1 MLVRGEKN
9 IIDRQWRREV
19 ERMRSRDR
27 YACRCHQKE
36 QTDGDES
43 GCRPRE
49 PRQRMER
56 GFFMATMD
64 DIISIEWK
72 MFQAVNE
79 GRSKASCQND
89 HVTFDRMRRAQFEA
103 WSAEALGSYLRDLET
118 AKSAGHNLVEEK
130 YIRMMERTAPEEYVL
145 LQGRLPA
152 LTLTRWQLAEEIAEK
167 MLRQTEEWF
176 ARFPDA
182 AEAFRPLHSEQDT
195 LWSTSLETYQLGEL
209 LTYSENTLI
218 VLREHILALEAQG
231 ISLAKSI
238 LENSI

>member
-1 MLVRGEKN
+1 MEKG
-9 IIDRQWRREV
+9 V
-19 ERMRSRDR
+19 
-27 YACRCHQKE
+27 
-36 QTDGDES
+36 
-43 GCRPRE
+43 
-49 PRQRMER
+49 
-56 GFFMATMD
+56 FMAATD

-79 GRSKASCQND
+79 GGSKASCQND

-103 WSAEALGSYLRDLET
+103 WPAEALGSYLRDLET

-130 YIRMMERTAPEEYVL
+130 YIRMMERTAPDEYVL

-152 LTLTRWQLAEEIAEK
+152 LTLARRQLAEEIAEK
-167 MLRQTEEWF
+167 LMRQTEELF

-182 AEAFRPLHSEQDT
+182 AGAFRPLHSEQDT
-195 LWSTSLETYQLGEL
+195 PWSTSLETYQLGEL

-231 ISLAKSI
+231 ISLAKCI
-238 LENSI
+238 LESSIRPYGLRDLEEAGMYASRKG